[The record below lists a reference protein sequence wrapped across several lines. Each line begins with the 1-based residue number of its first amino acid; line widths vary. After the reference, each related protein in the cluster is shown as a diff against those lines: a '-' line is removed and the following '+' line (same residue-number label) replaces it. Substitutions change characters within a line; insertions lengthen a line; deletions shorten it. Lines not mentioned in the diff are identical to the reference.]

1 MDEDIIDS
9 QPVETETV
17 TSESDTPSN
26 LEVTEELEPGA
37 EGKTAETK
45 ENAEAE
51 ERKYAGKYNS
61 VEELEKG
68 YGSQTSYINELQTKI
83 DEYKSQLEKQQQ
95 LEQSAK
101 LEEAKAKGFD
111 SIESQEIAQKII
123 VKEFE
128 IYANNLSKVAPEHY
142 ETAREAL
149 NNYYSTGNEIYLN
162 HAKELFPNDFIENVA
177 VEKLNYKLSLQ
188 NELKQRKMQQHIQ
201 QTEQLCSDIENNFK
215 DFLSDIL
222 VDDPQKLNSA
232 KSAAMS
238 TMFNLGVIKNLDDM
252 KTFEKLYNSITE
264 RAVND
269 YITAMQAQNNVDT
282 IKKKS
287 QVPSGTSSIPDKK
300 PDINTKEY
308 WDNFYNK

>member
-68 YGSQTSYINELQTKI
+68 YGSQTSYINELQAKI

-142 ETAREAL
+142 ETARE
-149 NNYYSTGNEIYLN
+149 
-162 HAKELFPNDFIENVA
+162 LFPNDFIENVA

-188 NELKQRKMQQHIQ
+188 NELKQRNMQQHIQ
-201 QTEQLCSDIENNFK
+201 QTEQLCTDIENNFK

>member
-1 MDEDIIDS
+1 M
-9 QPVETETV
+9 
-17 TSESDTPSN
+17 
-26 LEVTEELEPGA
+26 
-37 EGKTAETK
+37 
-45 ENAEAE
+45 
-51 ERKYAGKYNS
+51 
-61 VEELEKG
+61 EKG
-68 YGSQTSYINELQTKI
+68 YGSQTSYINELQAKI

-188 NELKQRKMQQHIQ
+188 NELKQRNMQQHIQ
-201 QTEQLCSDIENNFK
+201 QTEQLNNFK